1 MADPRTVARL
11 EARIKERL
19 AHAIEFE
26 VADPRTTFLTITKV
40 ELSRDLS
47 SGRVFYSVLGDR
59 GERSKA
65 QHMLADAAGFLQRKV
80 GRVLRTRHIPRLSW
94 VYDDSIEKLAEM
106 DELIRGALDKDRE
119 INPDAHGEAK

>member
-26 VADPRTTFLTITKV
+26 VADPRSTFLTIQKV

-47 SGRVFYSVLGDR
+47 SGKVLYSVLGDR

-65 QHMLADAAGFLQRKV
+65 QHMLADASGFLQRKA
-80 GRVLRTRHIPRLSW
+80 GSILRTRHIPRLTW

-106 DELIRGALDKDRE
+106 DELIRGAMEKDRE
-119 INPDAHGEAK
+119 INPEAHEE